1 MKVELAFEFKEK
13 VRVKTL
19 GLEGYVNAFW
29 IQQDTVV
36 QYQIEWLD
44 ERQVVNSRYFIESEL
59 ERVI

>member
-19 GLEGYVNAFW
+19 GLEGYINAFW

-44 ERQVVNSRYFIESEL
+44 ERQVVNSRYFIENEL